1 MRNLI
6 AMMAATGV
14 LATAPAV
21 LAADLASLPQLS
33 EVAPAAQQISPHVP
47 HMGTH
52 WANPADLPSG
62 GPIYCVIEGRV
73 VCVEYMLPAAAF
85 ANGQDFTGLLPGITT
100 PPITHIDIEYKP
112 DGVGPVTD
120 PLYQIHIYF
129 LDQAA
134 LAGH

>member
-1 MRNLI
+1 MKKQLAVI
-6 AMMAATGV
+6 AATGALV
-14 LATAPAV
+14 SGPMAM
-21 LAADLASLPQLS
+21 AADLGSLPLLE
-33 EVAPAAQQISPHVP
+33 EVAATAQQISPHVP

-73 VCVEYMLPAAAF
+73 VCVEFMLPAAAF
-85 ANGQDFTGLLPGITT
+85 AAGQDFTGLLPGIET

-120 PLYQIHIYF
+120 PLYQVHLYF
-129 LDQAA
+129 LDKAQLAA
-134 LAGH
+134 H